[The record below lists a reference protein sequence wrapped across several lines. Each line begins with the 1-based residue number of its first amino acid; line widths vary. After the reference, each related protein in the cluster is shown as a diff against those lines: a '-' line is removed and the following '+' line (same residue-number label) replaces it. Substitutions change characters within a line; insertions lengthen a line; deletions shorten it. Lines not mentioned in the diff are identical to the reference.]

1 MTRLQKCLVAAGHA
15 IGVDGDFGP
24 ATERAVRAFQQ
35 ARGLSVDGVV
45 GARTWKELMQRKE
58 PVEREG
64 ADHSRSPQA
73 TGRPKALSVQG
84 ARFIA
89 GFEGFRGE
97 LYDDAA
103 GHSTIG
109 FGHLVH
115 HGRTNGTE
123 PAEFRR
129 GITRERALELLRQDA
144 QKCADEIS
152 RAVRVPLAQHQFD
165 ALVSF
170 VFNVGAGAFRDS
182 TLLRELN
189 AGRYDAVPPQLDR
202 WVKAGGRTLE
212 GLVRRRRAEGALF
225 AEGRYG

>member
-1 MTRLQKCLVAAGHA
+1 VKRLQRRLVAAGHA
-15 IGVDGDFGP
+15 IAVDGDFGP

-45 GARTWKELMQRKE
+45 GPMTWKALTRPKD
-58 PVEREG
+58 
-64 ADHSRSPQA
+64 ADGGEAADDSRSPQVV
-73 TGRPKALSVQG
+73 GRPKALSAQG

-89 GFEGFRGE
+89 NFEGFRGD

-115 HGRTNGTE
+115 HGRTNGSE
-123 PAEFRR
+123 PEEFRR

-144 QKCADEIS
+144 QKCADELTS
-152 RAVRVPLAQHQFD
+152 SVRVPLSQQQFD

-170 VFNVGAGAFRDS
+170 AFNVGVGAFRDS

-189 AGRYDAVPPQLDR
+189 AGHYDAVPAQLDR
-202 WVKAGGRTLE
+202 WVKAGTRTLE
-212 GLVRRRRAEGALF
+212 GLVRRRKAEGVLF
-225 AEGRYG
+225 ASGRYS